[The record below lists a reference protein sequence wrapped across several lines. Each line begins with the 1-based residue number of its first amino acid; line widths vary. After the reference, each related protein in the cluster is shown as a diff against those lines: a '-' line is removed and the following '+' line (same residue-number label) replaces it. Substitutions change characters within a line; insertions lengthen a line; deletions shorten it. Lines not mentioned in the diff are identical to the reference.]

1 MNKIFLLISLFITS
15 HSFGQIPQDK
25 LLHFGAGVGIGATIT
40 LTHKKPNIHIG
51 YGDII
56 QKSVFAGAGIGLL
69 KESYDASV
77 YGNKYFDV
85 GDAAV
90 TTLGSLAGSL
100 FIYSLTKNSKRKP
113 KIKYYSCPQF

>member
-1 MNKIFLLISLFITS
+1 MNKIFLLISLFIS
-15 HSFGQIPQDK
+15 CHSFGQIPQDK

-40 LTHKKPNIHIG
+40 LVHKKPNIHIG

-85 GDAAV
+85 GDAAA
-90 TTLGSLAGSL
+90 TALGSLAGSL
-100 FIYSLTKNSKRKP
+100 IIYSLKKNNKRKS

>member
-1 MNKIFLLISLFITS
+1 MKKIVLLISLFIS
-15 HSFGQIPQDK
+15 NYSFGQISQDK

-40 LTHKKPNIHIG
+40 LFHKKPNIHIG

-69 KESYDASV
+69 KESYDASL

-85 GDAAV
+85 GDAAA
-90 TTLGSLAGSL
+90 TALGSLVGSL
-100 FIYSLTKNSKRKP
+100 IIYSIVKDKKP
-113 KIKYYSCPQF
+113 KSKYQFCPQF

>member
-1 MNKIFLLISLFITS
+1 MKKVFILISLFISS

-51 YGDII
+51 YGNII
-56 QKSVFAGAGIGLL
+56 QKSVIAGASIGLL

-85 GDAAV
+85 GDATI

-100 FIYSLTKNSKRKP
+100 IIYSIIKDKKP
-113 KIKYYSCPQF
+113 KSKYRFCPQF

>member
-1 MNKIFLLISLFITS
+1 MSKIFLLISLFISS
-15 HSFGQIPQDK
+15 HSFAQIPQDK
-25 LLHFGAGVGIGATIT
+25 LFHFGAGVGIGATVT
-40 LTHKKPNIHIG
+40 LVHKKPNIHIG

-90 TTLGSLAGSL
+90 TTLGSLVGSL
-100 FIYSLTKNSKRKP
+100 IIYSIVKDKKP
-113 KIKYYSCPQF
+113 KSKYRFCPQF

>member
-1 MNKIFLLISLFITS
+1 MKKINLLILILLISNITKA
-15 HSFGQIPQDK
+15 QIPQDK
-25 LLHFGAGVGIGATIT
+25 LLPFGAGVGIGATIT
-40 LTHKKPNIHIG
+40 LVHKKPNIHIG

-90 TTLGSLAGSL
+90 TTLGSLVGSL
-100 FIYSLTKNSKRKP
+100 IIYSIVKDKKP
-113 KIKYYSCPQF
+113 KSKYRFCPQF

>member
-1 MNKIFLLISLFITS
+1 MKKIFILISLFIS
-15 HSFGQIPQDK
+15 NHLFGQIPQDK

-51 YGDII
+51 YGNII
-56 QKSVFAGAGIGLL
+56 QKNVIAGAGIGLL
-69 KESYDASV
+69 KESYDASI

-90 TTLGSLAGSL
+90 TTLGSLTGSL
-100 FIYSLTKNSKRKP
+100 IIYSIIKDKRPKSK
-113 KIKYYSCPQF
+113 YHFCPQF

>member
-1 MNKIFLLISLFITS
+1 MNKIFLLISLFISS

-25 LLHFGAGVGIGATIT
+25 LLHFGAGFGIGATIT

-85 GDAAV
+85 ADAAA
-90 TTLGSLAGSL
+90 TALGSLAGSL
-100 FIYSLTKNSKRKP
+100 IIYSVVKNKKRKS
-113 KIKYYSCPQF
+113 KYRFCPQF

>member
-1 MNKIFLLISLFITS
+1 MKKINLLILILLISNITKA
-15 HSFGQIPQDK
+15 QIPQDK

-40 LTHKKPNIHIG
+40 LVHKKPNIHIG

-85 GDAAV
+85 GDAAA
-90 TTLGSLAGSL
+90 TALGSLVGSL
-100 FIYSLTKNSKRKP
+100 IIYSIVKDKKP
-113 KIKYYSCPQF
+113 KSKYRFCPQF

>member
-1 MNKIFLLISLFITS
+1 MNKIFLLISLFISS

-40 LTHKKPNIHIG
+40 ISHKKV
-51 YGDII
+51 DIKYNYNQVI

-85 GDAAV
+85 GDAAA
-90 TTLGSLAGSL
+90 TALGSLAGSL

>member
-1 MNKIFLLISLFITS
+1 LAKF
-15 HSFGQIPQDK
+15 PKDK

-51 YGDII
+51 YGECHS
-56 QKSVFAGAGIGLL
+56 KSVIVGAGIGLL

-85 GDAAV
+85 GDATI

-100 FIYSLTKNSKRKP
+100 NNLFNN
-113 KIKYYSCPQF
+113 